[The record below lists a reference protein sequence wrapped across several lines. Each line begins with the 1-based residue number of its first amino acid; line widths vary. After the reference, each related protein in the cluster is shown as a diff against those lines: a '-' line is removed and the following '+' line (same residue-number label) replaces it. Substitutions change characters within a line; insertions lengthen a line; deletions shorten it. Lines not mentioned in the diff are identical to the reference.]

1 MDAKYEVR
9 IDKQG
14 RVLIPG
20 LLRRAVGINRDSTVT
35 IKQVRAGDGFGL
47 LIEAKGEK
55 EP

>member
-1 MDAKYEVR
+1 MEYEIK

-35 IKQVRAGDGFGL
+35 IKQVRAGGEIGL
-47 LIEAKGEK
+47 LITKGG
-55 EP
+55 